1 MKKGFILLLIVFI
14 GIWLISAS
22 VGKVQNVKKQAFN
35 VTSKAAQAMSS
46 VRPDLNFGKIPLYFI
61 TNKGQVNKKATFYA
75 KASRYTLWLTKEGLV
90 FDSAR
95 RTENPKFEYRN
106 PMLLCEVDRYV
117 AREQIQNPNF
127 QNSKQK
133 QIPVGNSPLT
143 NHQYPLTTH
152 YSPDSPKLEATK
164 PPSHQEYSKD
174 KEGIHHSSF
183 ITHHSSPDPL
193 TKYERDVSRLS
204 FIDANKNPEMVPVKE
219 SELKINY
226 FIGND
231 KSKWHCDIPTSLAV
245 LYKSLYKNIDLKVY
259 GIEKE
264 IEYDWIVKPGGNY
277 QDIRFAYKNVK
288 GTRMDEEG
296 NLLIETDFG
305 ELMHKRP
312 VGYQPVRAGLRACPK
327 EAVEVKFKKIAKNTY
342 GFEVGEYDKSR
353 ELIIDPV
360 VLAYSTY
367 LGGASNEAGQGIAVD
382 ASGCVYVTG
391 ETTSSDFPTLNQ
403 YQVDLRG
410 DTDVFLTKIDT
421 TKDGASSLIYST
433 YLGGWDNYDLGRAI
447 AVDSSG
453 CVYVTGET
461 RSSDFPTL
469 NQYQADLQGIR
480 DAFVTKLDTTKNGAS
495 SLIYSTYLGGDRF
508 DFGRGIAVDASGCAY
523 VTGETYSTD
532 FPTRNPYQGNQEYS
546 DAFFTKLDTTKNGA
560 SSLIYSTYLGGN
572 GIDYGW
578 GIAVDS
584 SGDVYVIGSTSSLDF
599 PTLNQYQASQQGYY
613 DAFLTKLDTTKNGAS
628 SLIYS
633 TYLGGSNHDYG
644 WGIAVD
650 GSGCAF
656 VTGSTESSDFPIL
669 NQYQTYQKGTD
680 AFITKLDTTKNG
692 ASSLI
697 YSTYLGGDSQE
708 GGYGIA
714 VDFSGCV
721 YVAGNTWSSD
731 FPILNEYPT
740 YQEHSEAYIAKLDTT
755 KKDASSLIF
764 STYLGGS
771 DNNWCH
777 GIALDSSGCIYVT
790 GETRSTD
797 FPTLNEYQA
806 YQGGGDA
813 FITKLVLCT
822 ETPSIQLNRSS
833 LYFGAVSGGVQT
845 PSQTF
850 SVGISGGCSMQ
861 WTAFCQE
868 PWIKVTPTSATGSA
882 LVTVSVD
889 TSGLAAGTYTGTVS
903 ITCASASNS
912 PQNVTVNLI
921 IHDSASTS
929 VPFGDFSTPLDA
941 SVARGSIPVTGWV
954 LDDIQVESVK
964 IYRDGSIYVGDAVF
978 IGGARP
984 DVEASFPTYPFNYR
998 AGWGYMLLTNFFP
1011 NSGNGTYTLFAAAT
1025 DLEGNTVTL
1034 GTKTI
1039 ICDNANAVKPF
1050 GAIDTPAQGGT
1061 VSGSG
1066 YINYGWVLTPMPN
1079 AIPTDG
1085 STIHIY
1091 VNGVDLGNPTYN
1103 IYRAD
1108 IASLFPGYANS
1119 NGAVGYFSL
1128 DTTAY
1133 TDGTHTIYWTA
1144 EDDVGNSDG
1153 IGSRYFNIQNKN
1165 SGSNARVF
1173 NGLGSMF
1180 NFNAHVQP
1188 LWSNVEP
1195 GQLPIDYS
1203 NPVTVK
1209 KGCGRNIEPQK
1220 IYPDDNGIITVET
1233 RELERVVIHFD
1244 GHSTDSTRPVPPT
1257 DSYIYLNTGGR
1268 LGPLP
1273 IGSTFDAERDIFYW
1287 QPGPGFIGV
1296 YNFVFLKKRLAPATQ
1311 EDEWQKK
1318 IIRVVINP
1326 GL

>member
-1 MKKGFILLLIVFI
+1 MIELFVVRCSFAFAWKNGVNIKNCASGVSIVNYELVLWRHIMKKGFISLLIVFV

-22 VGKVQNVKKQAFN
+22 FGKVQNVKKQDFS
-35 VTSKAAQAMSS
+35 VKSKSAQAMSS

-61 TNKGQVNKKATFYA
+61 INKGQVNKKATFYA
-75 KASRYTLWLTKEGLV
+75 KASRYTLWMTKEGLV
-90 FDSAR
+90 FDSFR
-95 RTENPKFEYRN
+95 RTENPKYKYRN
-106 PMLLCEVDRYV
+106 PK
-117 AREQIQNPNF
+117 QIKNPNF

-143 NHQYPLTTH
+143 THQ
-152 YSPDSPKLEATK
+152 
-164 PPSHQEYSKD
+164 
-174 KEGIHHSSF
+174 
-183 ITHHSSPDPL
+183 
-193 TKYERDVSRLS
+193 RDVSRLS
-204 FIDANKNPEMVPVKE
+204 FIGSNKNPEIVPIAETQLRV
-219 SELKINY
+219 NY

-231 KSKWHCDIPTSLAV
+231 RSKWHCDVPTSQVV

-277 QDIRFAYKNVK
+277 QDIRFAYKSVK
-288 GTRMDEEG
+288 STRMDEEG

-312 VGYQPVRAGLRACPK
+312 VGYQPVGAGLRACPK

-342 GFEVGEYDKSR
+342 GFEVREYDKSR

-360 VLAYSTY
+360 VLVYSTY

-382 ASGCVYVTG
+382 AHGCVYVIG

-403 YQVDLRG
+403 YQADLRG

-433 YLGGWDNYDLGRAI
+433 YLGGWDNYDFGRGI
-447 AVDSSG
+447 AVDTSG
-453 CVYVTGET
+453 CVYITGET

-469 NQYQADLQGIR
+469 NQYEAELQGIR

-495 SLIYSTYLGGDRF
+495 SLIYSTYLGGDSY
-508 DFGRGIAVDASGCAY
+508 DFGRGIAVDTCGCVY

-532 FPTRNPYQGNQEYS
+532 FPTRNPYQANQEYS
-546 DAFFTKLDTTKNGA
+546 DSFLTKLDTTKNGA

-584 SGDVYVIGSTSSLDF
+584 SGDVYVTGSTSSLDF

-613 DAFLTKLDTTKNGAS
+613 DAFLTKLDTTKKGAS

-633 TYLGGSNHDYG
+633 TYLGGSKHDYG
-644 WGIAVD
+644 WGIVVD

-680 AFITKLDTTKNG
+680 VFITKLDTTKNG

-708 GGYGIA
+708 SGSGIA
-714 VDFSGCV
+714 VDASGCV

-731 FPILNEYPT
+731 FPILNECPADHEY
-740 YQEHSEAYIAKLDTT
+740 SEAYITKLDTT
-755 KKDASSLIF
+755 KKGASSLIF

-771 DNNWCH
+771 DNNWCN

-790 GETRSTD
+790 GETRSMD

-833 LYFGAVSGGVQT
+833 LYFGAVSGGAQT
-845 PSQTF
+845 ASQTF

-912 PQNVTVNLI
+912 PQNVTVNLT

-964 IYRDGSIYVGDAVF
+964 IYRDGSIYIGDAVF

-1011 NSGNGTYTLFAAAT
+1011 NGGNGTYTLFAAAT
-1025 DLEGNTVTL
+1025 DVEGNTITL
-1034 GTKTI
+1034 GAKTI

-1061 VSGSG
+1061 ASGSG

-1119 NGAVGYFSL
+1119 NGAVGYISL

-1144 EDDVGNSDG
+1144 EDDAGNSDG
-1153 IGSRYFNIQNKN
+1153 IGSRYFNIQN
-1165 SGSNARVF
+1165 SSSSARVF
-1173 NGLGSMF
+1173 NVLGSM
-1180 NFNAHVQP
+1180 FNAHVQP

-1209 KGCGRNIEPQK
+1209 KGCGRDIEPQK
-1220 IYPDDNGIITVET
+1220 IYPDDNGIITIET
-1233 RELERVVIHFD
+1233 RELERVVIHLD
-1244 GHSTDSTRPVPPT
+1244 GDRTTRTEGTRPFPPT
-1257 DSYIYLNTGGR
+1257 DSYIYLNTSGR
-1268 LGPLP
+1268 LRPLP

-1287 QPGPGFIGV
+1287 QPGPGFLGE
-1296 YNFVFLKKRLAPATQ
+1296 YNFVFFKKRKAPATQ
-1311 EDEWQKK
+1311 DGEWQKK
-1318 IIRVVINP
+1318 IIRIVINP